1 MRYITDRGEFTMIS
15 LRDDMGDKDPALT
28 FSLWGLDTSERGSAQ
43 GVLGRAVLEEPP
55 DALSVQL

>member
-1 MRYITDRGEFTMIS
+1 MIS

-28 FSLWGLDTSERGSAQ
+28 FSLWGLDLSEQGSAQ
-43 GVLGRAVLEEPP
+43 GVLGSAVLEEPP

>member
-1 MRYITDRGEFTMIS
+1 MIS